1 VKYKKIREWK
11 NEFEYALEGKSN
23 YALLNHLNKIIK
35 RYKIPV
41 EPFFELIKGME
52 MDLQNHRYKTF
63 DELYQ
68 YCYCAAATVG
78 LMCIE
83 IFGYKHK
90 STREFAINLGVALQL
105 TNILR
110 DIKIDA
116 ENGRIY
122 LPKED
127 MEKFGYTDE
136 DLLANKYNDSFIALM
151 KYECERAHSYYEKAN
166 SCLSKD
172 DKGLMFAARIMEHIY
187 FRILEKIE
195 KMNYNVFRKKIKIS
209 KLRKLYI
216 TFGVFFKYKL
226 LYSSKDNRKL
236 APAN

>member
-1 VKYKKIREWK
+1 
-11 NEFEYALEGKSN
+11 
-23 YALLNHLNKIIK
+23 
-35 RYKIPV
+35 
-41 EPFFELIKGME
+41 ME
-52 MDLQNHRYKTF
+52 MDLQNQRYKTF

-68 YCYCAAATVG
+68 YCYCVAATVG

-83 IFGYKHK
+83 IFGYKNK
-90 STREFAINLGVALQL
+90 STKEFAVNLGVALQL

-116 ENGRIY
+116 DNGRIY

-127 MEKFGYTDE
+127 MEKFGYTEE
-136 DLLANKYNDSFIALM
+136 DLLANKYNESFIALM
-151 KYECERAHSYYEKAN
+151 EYECKRAHEFYEKAN
-166 SCLSKD
+166 KSLSKD

-195 KMNYNVFRKKIKIS
+195 KMNYNVFKKKAKVS
-209 KLRKLYI
+209 KLTKIYI

-226 LYSSKDNRKL
+226 LYNFKDNRKL
-236 APAN
+236 GYNTIP